1 MKNGRKSGNRPKT
14 AAGMDDPEI
23 AAALEG
29 RTGGGGG
36 PDPFDDFM
44 QDFYADPDKPLKFL
58 RNFMA
63 GEDAYSPAVDVVEDK
78 TRLTVVVDLPGVA
91 EKDLQVEFV
100 EGGVIL
106 RGRRDPAK
114 EGPGARLRR
123 AERPAGQFSKTVP
136 LPRGLDVQAAQ
147 ARLEHGVLTVEIP
160 KGQDTGKDKQKDNGS
175 RDESRALKAPGGT

>member
-1 MKNGRKSGNRPKT
+1 
-14 AAGMDDPEI
+14 MDDPEI

-29 RTGGGGG
+29 RPNDAGG

-58 RNFMA
+58 RNYMA
-63 GEDAYSPAVDVVEDK
+63 GEEAYSPAVDVVEDK
-78 TRLTVVVDLPGVA
+78 TRLTVIVDLPGVA

-114 EGPGARLRR
+114 EGAGTRLRR

-136 LPRGLDVQAAQ
+136 LPKGIDVKAAQ

-160 KGQDTGKDKQKDNGS
+160 RRPGKEKDNGS
-175 RDESRALKAPGGT
+175 GEGRALKAPGGT